1 MENENK
7 KVKTPKEWTI
17 FGLKIFANVLF
28 YLFLV
33 TVTLFSIANIRG
45 ENKNDKIPNVFGTGY
60 LTVLSNSMMG
70 DNEDS
75 FEAGDLIIVKTATE
89 KRIEKLEVGD
99 IVTFFDYS
107 LSRED
112 GVGNALN
119 SHRIIF
125 IDKTTSTTKYYLAG
139 DAFVKSVG
147 LEVDKITKES
157 AEDLYDNNTRDNI
170 QCVTDAE
177 IKGIYSS
184 KISGLGNTIIF
195 INEHFVVCIIIP
207 VALFFALEVGLFIY
221 HLMKMREEKLK
232 LELEK
237 TKSESSE
244 DEEALKERLKEELRA
259 QLLAELEANKKEEEN
274 EESNDSE
281 ESGE

>member
-33 TVTLFSIANIRG
+33 TVTLFSIANIRAK
-45 ENKNDKIPNVFGTGY
+45 NQNDKIPNVFGRGY
-60 LTVLSNSMMG
+60 LTVLSDSMTG
-70 DNEDS
+70 DNKDS

-99 IVTFFDYS
+99 IVSFYDIALTRKEGAGS
-107 LSRED
+107 
-112 GVGNALN
+112 ALN
-119 SHRIIF
+119 THRIIY
-125 IDKTTSTTKYYLAG
+125 IDDSKPTTRYYTAG
-139 DAFVKSVG
+139 DAFVKQSG
-147 LEVDKITKES
+147 IKAESLTLEKVE
-157 AEDLYDNNTRDNI
+157 ELYYNNLDHI
-170 QCVTDAE
+170 QGFTAND

-184 KISGLGNTIIF
+184 KISGLGNTILF
-195 INEHFVVCIIIP
+195 INNNFVVCIIIP

-221 HLMKMREEKLK
+221 HLMKMREDKLK
-232 LELEK
+232 LELKK

-274 EESNDSE
+274 EESTDLE

>member
-33 TVTLFSIANIRG
+33 IVSLFSIANIRG
-45 ENKNDKIPNVFGTGY
+45 KNQNDRVPNVLGRGY

-70 DNEDS
+70 DNKDS

-99 IVTFFDYS
+99 VVTFFDINLVRKEGAS
-107 LSRED
+107 S
-112 GVGNALN
+112 ALN
-119 SHRIIF
+119 THRLIY
-125 IDKTTSTTKYYLAG
+125 IDDSTETARYYTAG
-139 DAFVKSVG
+139 DSFVKRVG
-147 LEVDKITKES
+147 LEIDDLTAES
-157 AEDLYDNNTRDNI
+157 VEKLYYDYGNEI
-170 QCVTDAE
+170 QGFTAAE
-177 IKGIYSS
+177 IKGIYSG

-195 INEHFVVCIIIP
+195 INDHFVVCIIIP

-232 LELEK
+232 LELDK

-274 EESNDSE
+274 EESTDLE

>member
-45 ENKNDKIPNVFGTGY
+45 ENKNDRIPNVFGRGY

-70 DNEDS
+70 DNKDS

-99 IVTFFDYS
+99 VVTFFDFN
-107 LSRED
+107 LVREE
-112 GVGNALN
+112 GAGSALN
-119 SHRIIF
+119 THRLIY
-125 IDKTTSTTKYYLAG
+125 IDASKSTTIYYTAG
-139 DAFVKSVG
+139 DAFIDQTGMQIDSLT
-147 LEVDKITKES
+147 LEKV
-157 AEDLYDNNTRDNI
+157 EDLYYNNREHI
-170 QCVTDAE
+170 QGFTAAE

-184 KISGLGNTIIF
+184 KISGLGNTIIY

-274 EESNDSE
+274 EESTDLE